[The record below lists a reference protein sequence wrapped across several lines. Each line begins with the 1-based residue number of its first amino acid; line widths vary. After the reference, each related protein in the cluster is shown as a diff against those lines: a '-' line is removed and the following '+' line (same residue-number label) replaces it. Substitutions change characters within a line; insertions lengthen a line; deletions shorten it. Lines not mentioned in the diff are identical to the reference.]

1 MLLDKLRKISD
12 SLEKSNADF
21 KEQIR
26 YQMMN
31 ARNRIEELEGN
42 KMTQEMF
49 EQHLMKDEETSG
61 VQYGGRDVSRKPL
74 EYELNKLLPYFSLR
88 LL

>member
-1 MLLDKLRKISD
+1 MKEMKMLLDKLRKISD

-42 KMTQEMF
+42 KMT
-49 EQHLMKDEETSG
+49 
-61 VQYGGRDVSRKPL
+61 
-74 EYELNKLLPYFSLR
+74 
-88 LL
+88 

>member
-74 EYELNKLLPYFSLR
+74 E
-88 LL
+88 